1 MGETEKIETHRIR
14 CFSKLKMFL
23 LAITCAFISKTLS
36 GSYMNSMLTQIER
49 QFNIPTSLVGFI
61 NGSFEIGN
69 LFLIIFVSYF
79 GTKFHR
85 PRMIGIGCAV
95 MGLGC
100 FLQSL
105 PHFLMDRNNASPK
118 LRAP

>member
-61 NGSFEIGN
+61 NGSFEIGFVETGAIIGP
-69 LFLIIFVSYF
+69 LFGLLLASFCANVYVDIGSVNTGARMVS
-79 GTKFHR
+79 T
-85 PRMIGIGCAV
+85 
-95 MGLGC
+95 GLCGYIVG
-100 FLQSL
+100 
-105 PHFLMDRNNASPK
+105 R
-118 LRAP
+118 